1 MERFFLGK
9 DFSMQNGSFD
19 LSAYLLVNQ
28 IKDDADDPYLEL
40 HAFITKAVDIDK
52 NFNFD
57 NLVIQR
63 DKPIQQIS
71 KKDLELGEMNQLSK
85 EQIKQF

>member
-9 DFSMQNGSFD
+9 DLSMQNGTFD
-19 LSAYLLVNQ
+19 LSAYLLINQ
-28 IKDDADDPYLEL
+28 INDDADDPYLEL
-40 HAFITKAVDIDK
+40 HAFITKTVDIDK

-57 NLVIQR
+57 NLLSQR
-63 DKPIQQIS
+63 DKPIQHFS
-71 KKDLELGEMNQLSK
+71 KNDLVLGEMNQLTK